1 MSKNEWSIQ
10 YLMAQFLFTRFKTKN
25 ILSTFS
31 GELIFTM
38 SVRLINFNITFLLF
52 TIVIIST
59 FKSSQLTINFFDNL
73 RLVLLIIVFI
83 LTIIS
88 LFKININNQLL
99 VQILLFCFLIIYG
112 IFLNF
117 VNVTNY
123 DLHIGK
129 KDIIFLLFLF
139 LLTYFLLKIN
149 NYKELNNYNH
159 IIFYLFL
166 VLTLI
171 FLTLDGYN
179 FDNYT
184 YNFET
189 VIYQNKII
197 TPQYSQGLT
206 AIFFL
211 ASFTSLYLYKEV
223 NIKKNPIMFFWY
235 FAAFIFFLFFAFQ
248 GAARGETFFG
258 LLILLCM
265 LLGNI
270 KNFKIVLIFFFL
282 IILIGNIYFEDL
294 LVFRRFEVLF
304 DGDFG
309 YRDELIKLS
318 LNLLYNEPK
327 CLILGCGFN
336 FFQDYYGFDY
346 GMYPHNVILEF
357 VITYGLLISIVIFSL
372 VFIGLKNIIFSK
384 SKILLIDIFVIYFF
398 FIMLKS
404 GTLILPT
411 NFPIIFYLIVK
422 SKIKFNFKLN

>member
-1 MSKNEWSIQ
+1 
-10 YLMAQFLFTRFKTKN
+10 
-25 ILSTFS
+25 
-31 GELIFTM
+31 M
-38 SVRLINFNITFLLF
+38 SVRLINLNITFLLF
-52 TIVIIST
+52 TIVIISV

-73 RLVLLIIVFI
+73 RLVLPIIVFI

-99 VQILLFCFLIIYG
+99 VQILLLCFLIIYG

-123 DLHIGK
+123 DLQIGK
-129 KDIIFLLFLF
+129 KDIIFLLFSF

-179 FDNYT
+179 FDNFT
-184 YNFET
+184 FDFET
-189 VIYQNKII
+189 EIYQNKII
-197 TPQYSQGLT
+197 THQYSQGLT

-211 ASFTSLYLYKEV
+211 ALFTSLYLYKEV

-248 GAARGETFFG
+248 GGARGETLFG

-270 KNFKIVLIFFFL
+270 KKNFNKVLIFFFP
-282 IILIGNIYFEDL
+282 IILTDNIIFEDL
-294 LVFRRFEVLF
+294 LVFRRFKVLF

-309 YRDELIKLS
+309 LRDELIKLS

-327 CLILGCGFN
+327 CLILGCGFS
-336 FFQDYYGFDY
+336 FFQDYYGFNY

-357 VITYGLLISIVIFSL
+357 IITYGLLISIVIFSL
-372 VFIGLKNIIFSK
+372 LFIGLKNIIFSK

-398 FIMLKS
+398 LIMLKS
-404 GTLILPT
+404 GTLISLT
-411 NFPIIFYLIVK
+411 NFPTIFYLIVK

>member
-1 MSKNEWSIQ
+1 
-10 YLMAQFLFTRFKTKN
+10 MAQFLFTRFKTKN

-38 SVRLINFNITFLLF
+38 SVRLINLNITFLLF
-52 TIVIIST
+52 TIVIISI

-99 VQILLFCFLIIYG
+99 VQILLLCFLIIYG

-123 DLHIGK
+123 DLQIGK
-129 KDIIFLLFLF
+129 KDIIFLLFSF

-179 FDNYT
+179 FDNFT
-184 YNFET
+184 FDFET
-189 VIYQNKII
+189 EIYQNKII
-197 TPQYSQGLT
+197 TPQYSQQLT
-206 AIFFL
+206 KIFFL

-223 NIKKNPIMFFWY
+223 TIKKNPIMFFWY

-248 GAARGETFFG
+248 GGARGEALFG

-265 LLGNI
+265 LLDNI
-270 KNFKIVLIFFFL
+270 KKNFKKVLIFFFLINVLIFFFL
-282 IILIGNIYFEDL
+282 IILTDNIIFEDL
-294 LVFRRFEVLF
+294 LVFRRIKVLF
-304 DGDFG
+304 DGHFG
-309 YRDELIKLS
+309 LRDELIKLS

-327 CLILGCGFN
+327 CLILGCGFS
-336 FFQDYYGFDY
+336 FFQDYYGFNY

-372 VFIGLKNIIFSK
+372 LFIGLKNIIFSK

-398 FIMLKS
+398 LIMLKS
-404 GTLILPT
+404 GTLISLT
-411 NFPIIFYLIVK
+411 NFPTIFYLIVK

>member
-1 MSKNEWSIQ
+1 MVNLISYGTILIYKIQ
-10 YLMAQFLFTRFKTKN
+10 DKN
-25 ILSTFS
+25 ILSKFS
-31 GELIFTM
+31 RELIFIM
-38 SVRLINFNITFLLF
+38 SVRLINLNITFLLF
-52 TIVIIST
+52 TIVIISI

-73 RLVLLIIVFI
+73 KLVLLIIVFI

-99 VQILLFCFLIIYG
+99 VQILLLCFLIIYG

-123 DLHIGK
+123 DLQIDK
-129 KDIIFLLFLF
+129 EDIILLLFSF

-184 YNFET
+184 YGFET
-189 VIYQNKII
+189 VIYQNKIV
-197 TPQYSQGLT
+197 TPEYSQGL
-206 AIFFL
+206 AIIFFL
-211 ASFTSLYLYKEV
+211 ASFISLYLYKEV

-248 GAARGETFFG
+248 AGARGETFFG

-270 KNFKIVLIFFFL
+270 KKNFRVIIFFFL
-282 IILIGNIYFEDL
+282 IILIGNINFEDL
-294 LVFRRFEVLF
+294 LVFRRFKAFF
-304 DGDFG
+304 DGNFG
-309 YRDELIKLS
+309 YRDVLMNLS

-336 FFQDYYGFDY
+336 FFQDYNGFDY

-357 VITYGLLISIVIFSL
+357 IITYGLLISIVIFSL

-398 FIMLKS
+398 LIALKS
-404 GTLILPT
+404 GTLISPIS
-411 NFPIIFYLIVK
+411 FPIIFYLIVK

>member
-1 MSKNEWSIQ
+1 
-10 YLMAQFLFTRFKTKN
+10 
-25 ILSTFS
+25 
-31 GELIFTM
+31 M
-38 SVRLINFNITFLLF
+38 SVRLINLNITFLLF
-52 TIVIIST
+52 TIVIISI

-99 VQILLFCFLIIYG
+99 VQILLLCFLIIYG

-117 VNVTNY
+117 ANVTNY
-123 DLHIGK
+123 DLQIDK
-129 KDIIFLLFLF
+129 EDIILLLFSF

-184 YNFET
+184 YGFET
-189 VIYQNKII
+189 EIYQNKII
-197 TPQYSQGLT
+197 TPQYRQELT
-206 AIFFL
+206 KIFFL

-248 GAARGETFFG
+248 GGARGETFFG
-258 LLILLCM
+258 SLILLCI

-270 KNFKIVLIFFFL
+270 KKNFKIVLIFFFL
-282 IILIGNIYFEDL
+282 IILIGNINFEDL
-294 LVFRRFEVLF
+294 LVFRRLKVLF
-304 DGDFG
+304 DGNFG
-309 YRDELIKLS
+309 LRDELIKLS

-327 CLILGCGFN
+327 CLILGCGFS
-336 FFQDYYGFDY
+336 FFQDYYGFNY